1 MIRLHFVVEGQ
12 TEEEFVNSM
21 LVSHLSAVNIFGDVR
36 CVETSRHH
44 LKIYRGG
51 GTTYEKMK
59 KDLILWMKEDRQSD
73 AFFTTMFDVYGLPS
87 DFPGIESAR
96 KQTDPYQRVAL
107 LERALADDM
116 AHRRFVPYLQLH
128 EFEALILS
136 DPTKFDVR
144 FIEHQK
150 GIQALIVECSS
161 YQSPELIDDNETT
174 APSKRIIAK
183 IPDYEGSKHSAGPL
197 IAKQIGL
204 TAIRQKCSHF
214 DSWLTKLETLP
225 RDQS

>member
-1 MIRLHFVVEGQ
+1 
-12 TEEEFVNSM
+12 
-21 LVSHLSAVNIFGDVR
+21 
-36 CVETSRHH
+36 
-44 LKIYRGG
+44 
-51 GTTYEKMK
+51 
-59 KDLILWMKEDRQSD
+59 
-73 AFFTTMFDVYGLPS
+73 
-87 DFPGIESAR
+87 
-96 KQTDPYQRVAL
+96 
-107 LERALADDM
+107 M